1 MYDGAVDAV
10 NLGKSYVDGTKE
22 YKFIFSS
29 YLSHISS
36 TNTFLR
42 VFGKYFLIL
51 IADLEIL
58 QFFQKTLSYIHV
70 RPCGG

>member
-29 YLSHISS
+29 YLSLNS
-36 TNTFLR
+36 
-42 VFGKYFLIL
+42 VK
-51 IADLEIL
+51 
-58 QFFQKTLSYIHV
+58 
-70 RPCGG
+70 